1 MRLGLALT
9 PCALLL
15 LSVSCSPK
23 HAASAKPKTA
33 TRTPSAPGAR
43 ADTPIAST
51 PSAAPTTH
59 CDAPPLSALSEAA
72 VRELVDTWRLAQKR
86 RDFASYSGLYAEHF
100 VGLLP
105 DEATFERLD
114 RQSWLKAHAAT
125 LALDSP
131 LANATLRVALGAGG
145 ARVTFD
151 KAARAQ
157 GARLPELFVVPTTT
171 GPKIVWETLAR
182 PIVGELGGG
191 AGPWLADEHF
201 ATLSDAPDAA
211 WADGPPRYAGENTA
225 LRSVTAARL
234 PKALRAWLGR
244 PVRVLG
250 ASGAVCET
258 RLQRFALR
266 ARITPDLRTAERW
279 DGCAEGTPQTPD
291 AIAQDIWRLATADGR
306 SLVAEFSVPCKGA
319 VLAVDPSLPVPAIAA
334 PEPAP
339 AELGAAALDA
349 FRKLPSYAQIEARFK
364 LESPSAEGAWED
376 LPGRRSV
383 WSLKLGEH
391 APLLFVSVEAGSG
404 CASFSAS
411 LSALWEVFDG
421 ASPRLSLLT
430 VPTAQDDR
438 RLTPAA
444 VVDLGG
450 GGATLL
456 LGPDGLFSAHSVL
469 RKIGAG
475 YEQTLLSSVPFF
487 AGPC

>member
-1 MRLGLALT
+1 LRLGLALT
-9 PCALLL
+9 PCALLA
-15 LSVSCSPK
+15 LSSCSPK
-23 HAASAKPKTA
+23 HTRPAKPKTE
-33 TRTPSAPGAR
+33 TRAPSTLGAS
-43 ADTPIAST
+43 ADPPIAST
-51 PSAAPTTH
+51 RAAASAAH
-59 CDAPPLSALSEAA
+59 CDAAPLSTLSEAA
-72 VRELVDTWRLAQKR
+72 VRAVVDTWRLAQKR
-86 RDFASYSGLYAEHF
+86 RDLASYSGLYAEHF
-100 VGLLP
+100 TGLLA
-105 DEATFERLD
+105 DGATFARLD
-114 RQSWLKAHAAT
+114 RQAWLKAHEAT
-125 LALDSP
+125 LTFDSV
-131 LANATLRVALGAGG
+131 LAKATVLVAIGAGG

-151 KAARAQ
+151 NGAAL
-157 GARLPELFVVPTTT
+157 GARLPELFVVPTTI
-171 GPKIVWETLAR
+171 GPRIVWEAQAR
-182 PIVGELGGG
+182 SVVGELGVG

-201 ATLSDAPDAA
+201 ATLSGAPDAA
-211 WADGPPRYAGENTA
+211 WAEGPPSYAGENTA
-225 LRSVTAARL
+225 LRSVSGARL

-250 ASGAVCET
+250 ASGTVCET

-279 DGCAEGTPQTPD
+279 DGCAADTPQTPD

-319 VLAVDPSLPVPAIAA
+319 VLATDPGLPAPAIAA

-339 AELGAAALDA
+339 AELGAAALEA

-364 LESPSAEGAWED
+364 LENPSAEGAWED
-376 LPGRRSV
+376 LQGRRSV
-383 WSLKLGEH
+383 WSLKLGER

-411 LSALWEVFDG
+411 LSALWEVLDG

-444 VVDLGG
+444 VVDLDGRR
-450 GGATLL
+450 ATLL
-456 LGPDGLFSAHSVL
+456 LGPDGLFSARSLL
-469 RKIGAG
+469 RETGRG